1 MSIKKCPACG
11 APGLVHD
18 VRTLTYTYKG
28 KTAQLEGVEGEFCD
42 TCGDAVLQKEAG
54 DRYGLFMRDFQR
66 EVNGE
71 MVDSFSIQRVRKKL
85 HLGQREAGEIFG
97 GGVNAFSRYETGQ
110 AKPPVSLVK
119 LLGLL
124 DRHPE
129 LLEEV
134 RAQQV
139 ASLGR

>member
-1 MSIKKCPACG
+1 MSKTCPMCG
-11 APGLVHD
+11 APGFAHD
-18 VRTLTYTYKG
+18 VRTLSYTYKG
-28 KTAQLEGVEGEFCD
+28 RTGEFPGAEGEFCD
-42 TCGDAVLQKEAG
+42 VCGDSILDNATG
-54 DRYGLFMRDFQR
+54 DRFGLFMRDFQR

-85 HLGQREAGEIFG
+85 RLGQREAGEIFG